1 MVSKC
6 FLIECGQK
14 IKFPKVEG
22 GVKELG
28 DRFVVFASWL
38 HKCGKYKKLDASNDS
53 CNFHIIDMML
63 LSKYP

>member
-22 GVKELG
+22 GVKELE
-28 DRFVVFASWL
+28 DPFVVFASWL
-38 HKCGKYKKLDASNDS
+38 HKCGKYKKLDA
-53 CNFHIIDMML
+53 HM
-63 LSKYP
+63 